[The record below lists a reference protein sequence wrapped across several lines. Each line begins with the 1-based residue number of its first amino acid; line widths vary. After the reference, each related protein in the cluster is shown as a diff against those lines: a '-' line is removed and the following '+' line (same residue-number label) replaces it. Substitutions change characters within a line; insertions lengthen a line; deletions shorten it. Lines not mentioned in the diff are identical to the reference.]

1 MKPRWAFVFS
11 FLFACGSTVT
21 QDPPHD
27 PTDVPDASTDA
38 PADAQGS
45 VDAGPTDAGTSVIG
59 QPCGTDADCANG
71 EFRCLFSAPGGYC
84 SMWCATDAECPAGT
98 LCAPYPLSRVSGV
111 CMNSCS
117 TSNECRPGYVCEIV
131 ELFPGQ
137 PNVPKSSAP
146 VCWESQEGG
155 P

>member
-1 MKPRWAFVFS
+1 MKPRWVFVFS

-38 PADAQGS
+38 QGS
-45 VDAGPTDAGTSVIG
+45 GGAGAAIIG
-59 QPCGTDADCANG
+59 RPCATDADCTNG
-71 EFRCLFSAPGGYC
+71 EFRCQLSVPGGYC

-98 LCAPYPLSRVSGV
+98 LCGPYPLSRVSWGM

-117 TSNECRPGYVCEIV
+117 TSKDCRPGYVCAIV
-131 ELFPGQ
+131 EQFPGQ
-137 PNVPKSSAP
+137 PNVAKSSAP